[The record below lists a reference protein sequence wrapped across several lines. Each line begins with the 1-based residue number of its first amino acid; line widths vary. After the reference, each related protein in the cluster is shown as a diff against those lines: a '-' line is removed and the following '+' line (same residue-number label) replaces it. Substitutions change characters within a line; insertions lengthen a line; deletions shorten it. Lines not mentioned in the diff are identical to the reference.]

1 MKQEAEDIGFEGKDI
16 LEYVKEQQK
25 LDREER
31 AAWRE
36 TQKMQ
41 AQADVELAK
50 IRAKAEAEEKKRAD
64 ELQAEE
70 KKRADELQAEEKR
83 RADEIRFAQI
93 EAEKELKI
101 KEMELQAQQAQ
112 AQASANLAATPPPRN
127 KDSKSLK
134 LPSFIDEKDEL
145 DSYLLRIERYAEN
158 ASWEK
163 DTWAIK
169 LSALLTG
176 TAMDVYT
183 RMSDADA
190 SDYDKL
196 KKALLTRYNYTED
209 GYRKWFRE
217 ATPETEETPDQFV
230 IRLKNYLAKWLE
242 LSGSSPDNFDALVD
256 LIVKEQFINACSED
270 LAMYLLERGP
280 KDLVELTTWAQ
291 KYLIAHKEQLGK
303 SKATVQPRRVDQ
315 KKTTQSKPDSSQ
327 GRQRSLQCYRCRGF
341 GHRQS
346 ECGTKVIPGKD
357 QKGSSTPV
365 SQSSQKKTRAMV
377 AQLDEDG
384 EKAFTCVEVEGTRS
398 RSNSKKSGTEG
409 STNSDRAVYSA
420 VCRAQSNDGQTYVG
434 VGKLNGRPVKVLR
447 DTGCTGMIVDRALV
461 PEVLVIPGSSGSLQ
475 MVDHTLIDVPLA
487 NVYLDSPYYKGHKG
501 HCRVMCVSSPVYPV
515 IIGNVRG
522 ARRMLPD
529 PDWKAEDQPGVR
541 ARTSGGNKDKDNDDN
556 QGGDIPAWMFR
567 RSNQKTE
574 KSAPKERDSKKK
586 SAQPK
591 ENDDRVR
598 RNVKV
603 MEGATEEKCVAGPV
617 VTRAQAKKSDK
628 VHPLKVKEAMSS
640 VDKSTIENL
649 QKKDSTLKKCFDRIW
664 KPIIRENYVGEF
676 YKKNGLLYRNHQET
690 KTGRSFNQLVV
701 PKELRRQVMS
711 VNHESAFSG
720 HLGAKKTEVRI
731 LPNFFWPGLRQ
742 DIIRFCRSCDVCQR
756 TVKRGSVK
764 KVPLGSMPLIDTPFK
779 RVAVDI
785 AGPIAPPSEAG
796 HR

>member
-1 MKQEAEDIGFEGKDI
+1 MEPILRSAQVLKQEAEDIGFEGKDI

-36 TQKMQ
+36 
-41 AQADVELAK
+41 
-50 IRAKAEAEEKKRAD
+50 EKKRAD
-64 ELQAEE
+64 KLQAEE

-93 EAEKELKI
+93 EAAKEQAKLEAEKELKI
-101 KEMELQAQQAQ
+101 KEMELQAQAQ
-112 AQASANLAATPPPRN
+112 VTASSAATPPPRN
-127 KDSKSLK
+127 KDAKSPK

-145 DSYLLRIERYAEN
+145 DSYLLRFERYAEN

-176 TAMDVYT
+176 RAMDVYT

-209 GYRKWFRE
+209 GYRKRFRE

-242 LSGSSPDNFDALVD
+242 LSGSSPQNFDALVD

-303 SKATVQPRRVDQ
+303 NKAIVQPRRVDQ

-346 ECGTKVIPGKD
+346 ECGTKISPGKD

-365 SQSSQKKTRAMV
+365 SHSSQKKTRAMV

-409 STNSDRAVYSA
+409 WTNSDRAVYSA

-475 MVDHTLIDVPLA
+475 MVDHTLI
-487 NVYLDSPYYKGHKG
+487 GF
-501 HCRVMCVSSPVYPV
+501 PV
-515 IIGNVRG
+515 
-522 ARRMLPD
+522 L
-529 PDWKAEDQPGVR
+529 Q
-541 ARTSGGNKDKDNDDN
+541 RTL
-556 QGGDIPAWMFR
+556 QG
-567 RSNQKTE
+567 
-574 KSAPKERDSKKK
+574 
-586 SAQPK
+586 
-591 ENDDRVR
+591 
-598 RNVKV
+598 
-603 MEGATEEKCVAGPV
+603 
-617 VTRAQAKKSDK
+617 
-628 VHPLKVKEAMSS
+628 
-640 VDKSTIENL
+640 
-649 QKKDSTLKKCFDRIW
+649 
-664 KPIIRENYVGEF
+664 
-676 YKKNGLLYRNHQET
+676 
-690 KTGRSFNQLVV
+690 
-701 PKELRRQVMS
+701 
-711 VNHESAFSG
+711 
-720 HLGAKKTEVRI
+720 
-731 LPNFFWPGLRQ
+731 
-742 DIIRFCRSCDVCQR
+742 DVCKLPSLPCNYWECAR
-756 TVKRGSVK
+756 CT
-764 KVPLGSMPLIDTPFK
+764 TN
-779 RVAVDI
+779 VARPRLE
-785 AGPIAPPSEAG
+785 G
-796 HR
+796 